1 MFNGEEKLRILFLY
15 TELAGYVL
23 ASLKKFTR
31 NDVNN
36 KLEIHMVKYPVNKV
50 APFVFDK
57 VDNVYMHARNN
68 FSDQELVEFATQLEP
83 KAVICSGW
91 TDRGYL
97 QVVRKC
103 KNSRTVLCFDNKWSG
118 SLRQM
123 LGGLWSRVSL
133 LKWFTDV
140 WVAGEPQAEFAR
152 QLGFLESQIK
162 KGLYCCDY
170 DYFHNAYIQKLC
182 SKTYAFPKRFLY
194 VGRYVENKG
203 IVELW
208 EAFIEVSQATRNNWE
223 LWCFGTGKL
232 FNERIKHPNIKHH
245 GFIQP
250 TEFGNYIGETGVL
263 VLPSWDEAWG
273 VVVHEFATAGFPI
286 VCSDKVG
293 AASEFVK
300 NGSNGI
306 VFKAR
311 NKQALKKALEQIME
325 MDDKALNKMGEQSTV
340 LAAKVSPST
349 WKAILNYFVGRQN
362 KGVESIV

>member
-1 MFNGEEKLRILFLY
+1 MLNGEKRLKILFLY
-15 TELAGYVL
+15 TELAGYFI
-23 ASLKKFTR
+23 ATLKEFTKH
-31 NDVNN
+31 DVKNQF
-36 KLEIHMVKYPVNKV
+36 EIHVVKYPVNKE

-57 VDNVYMHARNN
+57 FDNLYMHARNN
-68 FSDQELVEFATQLEP
+68 FSDQELVEFAKHLEP
-83 KAVICSGW
+83 KVVLCSGW

-97 QVVRKC
+97 QVVQKLS
-103 KNSRTVLCFDNKWSG
+103 KKSRTVLCFDNKWLG

-123 LGGLWSRVSL
+123 LGCLWSRVSL
-133 LKWFTDV
+133 RRWFTDV
-140 WVAGEPQAEFAR
+140 WVAGEPQVEFAR

-170 DYFHNAYIQKLC
+170 DYFHNAYLQERA

-208 EAFIEVSQATRNNWE
+208 EAFIEATQATGNNWE
-223 LWCFGTGKL
+223 LWCLGTGKL
-232 FNERIKHPNIKHH
+232 FNERMKHPQIKHY

-250 TEFGNYIGETGVL
+250 TKLDNYIKKTGVL

-273 VVVHEFATAGFPI
+273 VVVHEFVTAGFPI

-300 NGSNGI
+300 DGYNGT

-311 NKQALKKALEQIME
+311 NKSALKKALVKIME
-325 MDDKALNKMGEQSTV
+325 MDDNTLNQMGEQSTV
-340 LAAKVSPST
+340 LATKVSPSK
-349 WKAILNYFVGRQN
+349 WKATLKSFVG
-362 KGVESIV
+362 